1 MDPISRDGVSTIHI
15 CASQLPS
22 NLDSADLTE
31 IDSRTTIQHDIES
44 LPQPPP
50 EHLDSS
56 HELSTTRPNR
66 LNPPDQREDFNQ
78 TIVHVTEE
86 TSPPPVPELKSN
98 DIQRLIYH
106 TSALL
111 HRSKTSRELED
122 VDSTIRDLRQLLYY
136 PLEDFDVLRHSVT
149 RSLAEVLAT
158 RVNMKGEAGDDINEM
173 MVLCG
178 TLLTPDTPPSSV
190 VRASQ
195 ALSQAVLE
203 EYHRGNQLSPPLLGQ
218 IIGFLREALKICVSD
233 SRHVAL
239 NFANLLAV
247 RFLTSPIEDDYE
259 EARQVLHETS
269 QSPSHGDR
277 NESHFFQAKSL
288 STALEIAQSIQFS
301 SAEDLGAAVSR
312 CCSFINHTSLF
323 GNPLHPV
330 ITELLRSHAS
340 TVSENLGPGQGVPAT
355 HLGVGRLL
363 SSLPLDPM
371 EGGVGAA
378 GHDTTPT
385 GPSPLVEVEKK
396 IRGLRIRLSTAK
408 LGTDGRKEGLRELV
422 RLYGFK
428 IHRTRNIGD
437 ITEAIKCH
445 RMLLDSIH
453 PGDSSRFMD
462 LSSFANLLLQ
472 AYEQTHGAEI
482 EYLNESI
489 TLHDEVLKQE
499 SAKVTHF
506 RTVTRLISLL
516 SIRHRLSNCERD
528 MDEIMGRYK
537 LGVNDKYATA
547 PSRFELACRW
557 AVFARIHRHSSL
569 LVAYQMSMSLL
580 KEALTF
586 EPTLIFQHNR
596 LVEKHYLYE
605 TMPLN
610 FASYQIREGQVE
622 HAIETLEQGRALL
635 WSEMHGLRTS
645 SRQLHTEFPI
655 LADCFDTISRDL
667 EVLTI
672 SSSSSGNVDID
683 QWEAPTHG
691 GDGEHQ
697 RLMARQDDLLKKRIE
712 LISQIRDLEHF
723 KDFLKPPSFDTLR
736 SAASRG
742 VVIIINH
749 CKWRSDIIMVLGDS
763 PPSHISTSYKLF
775 GRAIELKDKLLTAR
789 REHGLESDHYN
800 HVLCSVLADLYELVG
815 KPVIEKF
822 NELRIPEQTRVWW
835 CPTSVFGYLPLHA
848 MGPIPSRI
856 TTSTGTQPPYF
867 SDLYISSYTPTL
879 SALISSR
886 NPRPPM
892 PVPPNMLDAQPSPH
906 TRENAQVIQN
916 LDLRITSLTPGNVT
930 AATLLDQLP
939 LHWLADIGYHGV
951 LEEGKPFNAS
961 LRSHTRDC
969 LTILDLV
976 RLRRPICEFAFLPGS
991 HTAELTE
998 GSIPGEALHFAAA
1011 VQYLGCR
1018 SVIGSIWETIDKD
1031 GQNLAKGVYS
1041 SMFLGDDH
1049 GVPYYERAARALRET
1064 VKEMRDRGVPLARW
1078 VSFVHFGA

>member
-1 MDPISRDGVSTIHI
+1 MDPISRDGASTIHI
-15 CASQLPS
+15 CAPRLPS
-22 NLDSADLTE
+22 NLDFADLTE
-31 IDSRTTIQHDIES
+31 IDSRTTLQHDIES

-50 EHLDSS
+50 EHLHSS
-56 HELSTTRPNR
+56 HELSTTRPGR
-66 LNPPDQREDFNQ
+66 LNPPNQREYFNQ
-78 TIVHVTEE
+78 TIVQVTEE
-86 TSPPPVPELKSN
+86 TSPPLAPGLKTN

-111 HRSKTSRELED
+111 HQSKASNELKD
-122 VDSTIRDLRQLLYY
+122 VDSTIRNLRHLLDY
-136 PLEDFDVLRHSVT
+136 PLEDFSVIRHSVT
-149 RSLAEVLAT
+149 RSLTEMLAT
-158 RVNMKGEAGDDINEM
+158 RVNMKEEAGDDINEM
-173 MVLCG
+173 VALCS
-178 TLLTPDTPPSSV
+178 TLLTPDTTPSYLA
-190 VRASQ
+190 RASQ
-195 ALSQAVLE
+195 ALTQAVLE
-203 EYHRGNQLSPPLLGQ
+203 ECHRRRQLLPPLLDQ
-218 IIGFLREALKICVSD
+218 TIGFLREALKTCVPD
-233 SRHVAL
+233 FRHVSL
-239 NFANLLAV
+239 DLANLLAV

-259 EARQVLHETS
+259 EARQVLHETT
-269 QSPSHGDR
+269 QTPSPGDR
-277 NESHFFQAKSL
+277 HDPYFFQASSL
-288 STALEIAQSIQFS
+288 STALEIAQSIRFS

-312 CCSFINHTSLF
+312 CCSFVNHTSLF

-340 TVSENLGPGQGVPAT
+340 TVSENLGLGQGVPT
-355 HLGVGRLL
+355 VHPGVGRL
-363 SSLPLDPM
+363 SPLPLDPM
-371 EGGVGAA
+371 EGGVSAS

-385 GPSPLVEVEKK
+385 GPSPLVEIEQK
-396 IRGLRIRLSTAK
+396 IRGLRNRLSTAR

-422 RLYGFK
+422 RLYGLK
-428 IHRTRNIGD
+428 IHCTKNIGD

-472 AYEQTHGAEI
+472 AYEQTRGAEI

-489 TLHDEVLKQE
+489 TLHYEVLKKE

-506 RTVTRLISLL
+506 RTITRLIGLL
-516 SIRHRLSNCERD
+516 SIRHRLSNCEHD
-528 MDEIMGRYK
+528 MDEIMDRYK
-537 LGVNDKYATA
+537 LGVNDIYATA

-569 LVAYQMSMSLL
+569 PVAYQMCMSLL

-655 LADCFDTISRDL
+655 LANCFATISRDL
-667 EVLTI
+667 EVLTT

-683 QWEAPTHG
+683 KWEAPTHG

-697 RLMARQDDLLKKRIE
+697 RLMALQDGLLKKRIE
-712 LISQIRDLEHF
+712 LISQIRGLEHF

-763 PPSHISTSYKLF
+763 PPLHIPTSYKLF

-789 REHGLESDHYN
+789 REHGLESDHYD
-800 HVLCSVLADLYELVG
+800 HVLYSVLADLYELVG
-815 KPVIEKF
+815 EPVIEKL
-822 NELRIPEQTRVWW
+822 NELKIPEQSRVWW

-848 MGPIPSRI
+848 MGPIPSRT
-856 TTSTGTQPPYF
+856 TTSTQPRYF

-892 PVPPNMLDAQPSPH
+892 PVSPNILYAQPSPP
-906 TRENAQVIQN
+906 TRENAQVIQD
-916 LDLRITSLTPGNVT
+916 LDLQITSLTPGNVT

-961 LRSHTRDC
+961 LRFHTRDY

-1018 SVIGSIWETIDKD
+1018 SVIGSIWETLDKD
-1031 GQNLAKGVYS
+1031 GQNLAKDVYS
-1041 SMFLGDDH
+1041 SMFLGEDH
-1049 GVPYYERAARALRET
+1049 GVPYYERAARALRDA
-1064 VKEMRDRGVPLARW
+1064 VKKMRDRGMPLARW